1 MPMLT
6 AADVA
11 DLRVEFTD
19 AQVDHSLT
27 LKRYNQ
33 NTDQEDTITVQ
44 NVQVAYPT
52 RQAQNAALTG
62 TEQAR
67 VPVTLYREAPFDVYV
82 GDKFSLDGR
91 KGGTIRSVYPDP
103 VLGVIIAEAD
113 IEAGVA

>member
-11 DLRVEFTD
+11 DLRDMFTD

-33 NTDQEDTITVQ
+33 NTDQYDTITVQ
-44 NVQVAYPT
+44 GVQIAYPA
-52 RQAQNAALTG
+52 RQPRTGGVIG
-62 TEQAR
+62 TEQSL

-82 GDKFSLDGR
+82 GDTFSLDGR

-113 IEAGVA
+113 IETGVA